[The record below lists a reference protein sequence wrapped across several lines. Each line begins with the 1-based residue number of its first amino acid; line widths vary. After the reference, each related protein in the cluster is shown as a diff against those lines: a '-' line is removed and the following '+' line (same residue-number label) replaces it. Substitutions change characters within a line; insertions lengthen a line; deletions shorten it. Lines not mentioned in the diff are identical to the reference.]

1 MKLIAEA
8 GLWST
13 GPLVAPIPL
22 IAVLEVSGAVL
33 SWTIDEKPAA
43 AAITFTDLTRADWL
57 WRVLG
62 ESGHS
67 AVAAAVDGR
76 LPDEA
81 QTIDL
86 NGVAVLPGSFD
97 QLRRLALGHW
107 MRRWWP
113 ASHRDGIAALDG
125 ALLDAEIALLTSAA
139 QDFFADDTFDS
150 DVAGLLADHTAAL
163 NELVRAGDPRVVE
176 LVRSTSELTD
186 DVGMVLAEPVAPAPR
201 RDDYA
206 LAAGAD
212 RGQTGAGVIARGTAS
227 LNWAAVP
234 PALFDAAENTVDWRI
249 EPTESGANAVV
260 AVQLLGQGSPEH
272 VAVRLRSGELGGEGV
287 LDEDGRAS
295 FLLVDAQQHPATES
309 AAWNH
314 DWQAT
319 TVTVGADV
327 DESMQTRDRVRAF
340 ARDRLAVPAADAF
353 LAEILAAESDY

>member
-1 MKLIAEA
+1 MKLIAES

-13 GPLVAPIPL
+13 GPLVAPTPL
-22 IAVLEVSGAVL
+22 TAVLEVSGAVL
-33 SWTIDEKPAA
+33 SWAIDEEPAA
-43 AAITFTDLTRADWL
+43 AAITFTDLARADWL

-67 AVAAAVDGR
+67 AVAAAVDGH
-76 LPDEA
+76 LPDDA
-81 QTIDL
+81 QTIDVD
-86 NGVAVLPGSFD
+86 GVAVLPGSFD

-113 ASHRDGIAALDG
+113 ASHRDGIAALDS
-125 ALLDAEIALLTSAA
+125 AVLDAEIALLTSAA
-139 QDFFADDTFDS
+139 EGFFVDDTFDS
-150 DVAGLLADHTAAL
+150 DVAELLAGHVAAL
-163 NELVRAGDPRVVE
+163 NELVRAGDPRIVE
-176 LVRSTSELTD
+176 LIRSASELTD
-186 DVGMVLAEPVAPAPR
+186 DVGTVLVEPVATAPR

-206 LAAGAD
+206 LAAGAV

-234 PALFDAAENTVDWRI
+234 PALFDAAENTVDWHV
-249 EPTESGANAVV
+249 EPAESDAKAVV
-260 AVQLLGQGSPEH
+260 AVQLLGSGSP
-272 VAVRLRSGELGGEGV
+272 VGVVVRLRSGDLGGEGV
-287 LDEDGRAS
+287 LDGDGRVS
-295 FLLVDAQQHPATES
+295 LPLVDAQQRPVTES

-327 DESMQTRDRVRAF
+327 DESAHTRDRVRDF
-340 ARDRLAVPAADAF
+340 ARARLATPASDAF